1 MVDAP
6 CICMAEPEAF
16 QDELIGR
23 IRTPYEIHV
32 DLHMA
37 GAGWVRGPLGRQ
49 RARPASIRN
58 MPPRAP
64 PAGVCAAGGARRSRT
79 SLAGPG
85 GVPIYKL
92 ICEKVCRVSSVRKKR
107 ESHFLFCTP
116 HPCPEW
122 GVSLYFEKCLPA
134 FCVVGGI
141 DCVRD
146 SKVGTP

>member
-1 MVDAP
+1 MVGAP

-49 RARPASIRN
+49 RARPASILN

-85 GVPIYKL
+85 GVPIYFIWESKRTNFLDPPQSPKSDRICMDL
-92 ICEKVCRVSSVRKKR
+92 ITLLVPKHRAVLS
-107 ESHFLFCTP
+107 
-116 HPCPEW
+116 
-122 GVSLYFEKCLPA
+122 
-134 FCVVGGI
+134 
-141 DCVRD
+141 
-146 SKVGTP
+146 